1 MTTSGQSVALIAFA
15 VALLAFVALRHAAPP
30 TGEAPADA
38 LGELG
43 ALVEDGERALLV
55 GQLACE
61 AVAEEERGACLSR
74 LDDLQATVRIAR
86 GVQVTGETCRREQ
99 QAECLTSALEQA
111 RALVPELRRA
121 VAALAAPKASA
132 APSASTALLIRRGG
146 ATLRAPRQRLHQET
160 APCAHPANGRTQG
173 VPQ

>member
-1 MTTSGQSVALIAFA
+1 MTQSGQSVALIAFA

-30 TGEAPADA
+30 TSEAPADA

-61 AVAEEERGACLSR
+61 AVAEEERAPCLSR
-74 LDDLQATVRIAR
+74 LDDLQAIVRIDR
-86 GVQVTGETCRREQ
+86 GVQVTGETCRRNGE
-99 QAECLTSALEQA
+99 AECLTSALEQA

-121 VAALAAPKASA
+121 VAVLATPKASA
-132 APSASTALLIRRGG
+132 APSGF
-146 ATLRAPRQRLHQET
+146 
-160 APCAHPANGRTQG
+160 
-173 VPQ
+173 

>member
-30 TGEAPADA
+30 TSEAPADA

-43 ALVEDGERALLV
+43 AGVTDAERALLV

-61 AVAEEERGACLSR
+61 AVAEEERAPCLSR
-74 LDDLQATVRIAR
+74 LDELQATVRIAR
-86 GVQVTGETCRREQ
+86 GVQVTGETCRRNGE
-99 QAECLTSALEQA
+99 AECLTSALEQA

-121 VAALAAPKASA
+121 VAVLAAPKASA
-132 APSASTALLIRRGG
+132 APSA
-146 ATLRAPRQRLHQET
+146 P
-160 APCAHPANGRTQG
+160 
-173 VPQ
+173 